1 MIAPNDTLLIDA
13 ETRLVLR
20 RLSRLRTMR
29 RWCPESQRQAFDGLM
44 EQALRDVRRRLFGL
58 APPPPAPLKRPKR
71 PGGDWQRK
79 P

>member
-1 MIAPNDTLLIDA
+1 MTAADDTLLIDA

-29 RWCPESQRQAFDGLM
+29 RWCPDSQRRAFDGLI
-44 EQALRDVRRRLFGL
+44 ERALREMRGRMFGVT
-58 APPPPAPLKRPKR
+58 PPPPAPLKRPKR
-71 PGGDWQRK
+71 PGGAWRK